1 MRRDQLLVA
10 PHIDHPLS
18 SRHLALVRRSAN
30 NNPYLDEAFS
40 PSAFRPLSTLPELPG
55 LEQDGSYG
63 EVAMEKTD
71 WKLRNKD
78 YVKQILQYRPEAVYV
93 EGDVFSAY
101 PVVHL
106 LRKKHVPVLA
116 MAERGGERILV
127 RIPSGS

>member
-1 MRRDQLLVA
+1 VGGGETADELLRELPGMA
-10 PHIDHPLS
+10 
-18 SRHLALVRRSAN
+18 
-30 NNPYLDEAFS
+30 EAQIYHM
-40 PSAFRPLSTLPELPG
+40 PLPELPE

-63 EVAMEKTD
+63 EVAMEKAD

-78 YVKQILQYRPEAVYV
+78 YVKQILQCRPEAVYV
-93 EGDVFSAY
+93 EGDVFAAY